1 MKLIKGKCCHKC
13 GSNSVYLDYDDPGGW
28 CEHCFLCGYTVP
40 LDEVKTVKE
49 NEASWPNDVS
59 IEV

>member
-1 MKLIKGKCCHKC
+1 MDIIKGKFCRKC
-13 GSNSVYLDYDDPGGW
+13 GGKNVYLDYDDPAGW

-49 NEASWPNDVS
+49 AEASWLYDVS